1 MQQIVD
7 QKQMK
12 ELERYTIEEI
22 GVSSIVLMERAAL
35 AVVEELKAHFDLT
48 RVLVVC
54 GSGNNGGDGIAA
66 ARILHTQGYSVSV
79 FLAGKRIFYRRKQDS
94 VEDCRKLWNFSGE

>member
-35 AVVEELKAHFDLT
+35 AVVEELKAHLD
-48 RVLVVC
+48 RKSVV
-54 GSGNNGGDGIAA
+54 
-66 ARILHTQGYSVSV
+66 
-79 FLAGKRIFYRRKQDS
+79 
-94 VEDCRKLWNFSGE
+94 

>member
-79 FLAGKRIFYRRKQDS
+79 FLAGKRESFTEESRIQWKIAEFLR
-94 VEDCRKLWNFSGE
+94 

>member
-54 GSGNNGGDGIAA
+54 VVREIMEATGLQQPESFI
-66 ARILHTQGYSVSV
+66 
-79 FLAGKRIFYRRKQDS
+79 RRDIP
-94 VEDCRKLWNFSGE
+94 FPYF

>member
-35 AVVEELKAHFDLT
+35 AVVEELKAHFDHRGFLWY
-48 RVLVVC
+48 VVREIMEAT
-54 GSGNNGGDGIAA
+54 GLQQPESFI
-66 ARILHTQGYSVSV
+66 
-79 FLAGKRIFYRRKQDS
+79 RRDIP
-94 VEDCRKLWNFSGE
+94 FPYF

>member
-35 AVVEELKAHFDLT
+35 AVVEELKAHFDLA
-48 RVLVVC
+48 LGSC
-54 GSGNNGGDGIAA
+54 GMW
-66 ARILHTQGYSVSV
+66 
-79 FLAGKRIFYRRKQDS
+79 FGK
-94 VEDCRKLWNFSGE
+94 